1 MIEGNSPS
9 SYAPTKVL
17 KRWKFTL
24 FFPNSPKTST
34 SFNQRI
40 DLTIPTSQTPI
51 PLIISSTKHAMSAKS
66 SQEKKMQSECEALR
80 RLGEGGGGGEYV
92 QEAFRHGVSIPLL
105 SICTKVHLLNAKL
118 SSWNPRNYQATRNV
132 HCVVLYNCI
141 AKHHWRILF

>member
-66 SQEKKMQSECEALR
+66 SQEKKNAVRMWGTEAFR
-80 RLGEGGGGGEYV
+80 GGGGGEYV
-92 QEAFRHGVSIPLL
+92 QKAFRHGVSIPLL